1 LESSRPQTIILHRL
15 EELAF
20 PPSDAV
26 QQQALAESITTGLT
40 QPLAGGVLAA
50 SRQAKWERERK
61 FRTMWDAV
69 AWLNKHHPEI
79 DLDKPYKPRK

>member
-1 LESSRPQTIILHRL
+1 MVLHRL

-20 PPSDAV
+20 PPADAD
-26 QQQALAESITTGLT
+26 QKQALAESIVTGLT

-50 SRQAKWERERK
+50 GKQAKWERERK
-61 FRTMWDAV
+61 FRTMRDAV
-69 AWLNKHHPEI
+69 AWLNKNHPEI